1 MQNELFQQA
10 KQAAQELVA
19 AANLKKGDILVVGCS
34 SSEVAGGVI
43 GHNSSLET
51 ACRCAERRGGL
62 RGAAAQGRRLLCHH
76 RLPHL

>member
-34 SSEVAGGVI
+34 
-43 GHNSSLET
+43 
-51 ACRCAERRGGL
+51 
-62 RGAAAQGRRLLCHH
+62 
-76 RLPHL
+76 